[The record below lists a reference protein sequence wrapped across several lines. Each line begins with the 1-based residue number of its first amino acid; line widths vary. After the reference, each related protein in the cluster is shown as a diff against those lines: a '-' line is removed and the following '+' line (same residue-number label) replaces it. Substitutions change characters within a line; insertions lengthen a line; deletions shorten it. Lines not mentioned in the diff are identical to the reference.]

1 MADCIFCKIV
11 AGDIPS
17 DRVHEDGVCI
27 AFRDIQPQ
35 APVHVLVVPREHLA
49 RISDMTPE
57 HEALV
62 GHLFQVAAEVARQED
77 VSDQGYRLVINC
89 GAHGQQAVDHLH
101 VHLLGGRQ
109 MTWPPG

>member
-1 MADCIFCKIV
+1 MDCIFCKIL

-17 DRVHEDGVCI
+17 DRVFEDETCI

-35 APVHVLVVPREHLA
+35 APVHVLVIPREHVA
-49 RISDMTPE
+49 RVSDLTPE

-62 GHLFQVAAEVARQED
+62 GHLMVVAGEIARAEGVAE
-77 VSDQGYRLVINC
+77 SGYRLVTNC
-89 GAHGQQAVDHLH
+89 GPHGQQAVDHLH
-101 VHLLGGRQ
+101 IHLLGGRQ

>member
-1 MADCIFCKIV
+1 MAGCVFCQV
-11 AGDIPS
+11 LSGDIPAEL
-17 DRVHEDGVCI
+17 VHDDDVCI

-49 RISDMTPE
+49 RISDMAPE

-62 GHLFQVAAEVARQED
+62 GHLFQVAAQVARQEGI
-77 VSDQGYRLVINC
+77 SEAGYRLVINC
-89 GAHGQQAVDHLH
+89 GPHGQQAVDHLH
-101 VHLLGGRQ
+101 VHVLGGRQ

>member
-11 AGDIPS
+11 AGEIPS
-17 DRVHEDGVCI
+17 DRVHEDPTCI

-35 APVHVLVVPREHLA
+35 APVHILVVPRQHLA
-49 RISDMTPE
+49 RISEMTPQ
-57 HEALV
+57 HEPLV
-62 GHLFQVAAEVARQED
+62 GHLFQVATEIARREG
-77 VSDQGYRLVINC
+77 VSEQGYRLVINC